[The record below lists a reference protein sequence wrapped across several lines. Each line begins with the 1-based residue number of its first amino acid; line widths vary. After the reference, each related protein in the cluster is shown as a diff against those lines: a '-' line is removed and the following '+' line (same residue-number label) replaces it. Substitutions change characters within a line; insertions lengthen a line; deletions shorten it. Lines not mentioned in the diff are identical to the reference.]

1 MLVSQVNP
9 AWLKFGTFVV
19 LLPLILIQ
27 AVGYRRPIK
36 SERSVGLAFG
46 SGVGVL
52 YAVTT
57 ISGPP
62 LAVMLSNQGFTKQDF
77 RAALG
82 LIRLAESSLT
92 AVAYYYAGLY
102 TAESFALIPYIL
114 PSIVIGVPLGGYLI
128 QHIRPE
134 VFRRVCMSFDA
145 WVVAYGLSALLKEL
159 GLVPS
164 NAAYLLLVAVALL
177 DLVILYRFFAVQVPL
192 LKQAEAWLRPPRPR
206 QTASARASLRPLS
219 SRAGVSRHTRDAG
232 SAARRPSSLASAMR
246 QCRTSAASC
255 ARIAWPALVGWM
267 PSQNRNSSA
276 WLTGERRDIGR
287 DARRRHGGQTKRRGV
302 RDNRVQELIGIKP
315 READSR
321 EPS

>member
-1 MLVSQVNP
+1 MEPYQIALAAITFGAAIVNGALGYGFSSLTVPFALLFLTNRVLNPALIPLEVALNAYVLWVNRDALAIVWRRVLPIVIGLAPGVAAGTMLVSQVNP

-27 AVGYRRPIK
+27 AIGYRRPIK
-36 SERSVGLAFG
+36 SERSVGFAFG

-57 ISGPP
+57 VSGPP

-82 LIRLAESSLT
+82 LIRLAESTLT

-102 TAESFALIPYIL
+102 TVESFALIPYIL
-114 PSIVIGVPLGGYLI
+114 PSIMLGVPLGGYLI
-128 QHIRPE
+128 KRIRPE

-164 NAAYLLLVAVALL
+164 NAAYLLLVAVGLL

-192 LKQAEAWLRPPRPR
+192 LKQAEVMA
-206 QTASARASLRPLS
+206 QAATATPDPISANLPAS
-219 SRAGVSRHTRDAG
+219 GVVPARD
-232 SAARRPSSLASAMR
+232 
-246 QCRTSAASC
+246 
-255 ARIAWPALVGWM
+255 
-267 PSQNRNSSA
+267 
-276 WLTGERRDIGR
+276 
-287 DARRRHGGQTKRRGV
+287 
-302 RDNRVQELIGIKP
+302 
-315 READSR
+315 
-321 EPS
+321 